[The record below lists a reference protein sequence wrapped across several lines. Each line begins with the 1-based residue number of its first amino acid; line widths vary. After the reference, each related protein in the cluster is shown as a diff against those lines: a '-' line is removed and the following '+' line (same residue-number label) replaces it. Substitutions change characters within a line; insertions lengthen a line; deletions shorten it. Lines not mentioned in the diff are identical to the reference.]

1 MTRQKTQILLRWDLL
16 RTAIINQ
23 VVIVFVVFFTI
34 SIMLSFFIVSEIGK
48 NSANLISAI
57 NINAE
62 EVFIKS
68 TKTLDEIYQL
78 YSDMGLLENV
88 QKKKIFNVFKNNDSS
103 IESVMILNHDGK
115 LVDGDLEGNL
125 MKGLDFSFQPFVK
138 NIPEIG
144 DMYWTGVSISQKTGQ
159 PTAYV
164 SKRFAGYMVVIQ
176 LNLKDISRFI
186 ANFRLSQ
193 KSEIAITDASGVYL
207 INNDLELVRSRS
219 YDSYIKYGDLT
230 GVTKYKNEYYL
241 PYVSEIQG
249 QGWKIIVY
257 QSLSDYLVPT
267 ISMLGLILVVSTLL
281 IFFINWLNFR
291 SIKVITQDLHLLEQ
305 EALEI
310 SEGNYDIECISSKY
324 IEIDMLSHSFA
335 ILIER
340 IRLRE
345 ENIEDQKQHIML
357 LNEGLEKEVA
367 QRTKQLLNANEE
379 LTEAYSHLKEVQ
391 GLIVQ
396 NEKLAA
402 LGQMVSGVAHEM
414 NTPIGNAFTA
424 STYIRSLSTDLASKV
439 EGNTIKRTEFLE
451 SIADV
456 ENGADIIYRNL
467 LIASDLI
474 YNFKQISTD
483 HQSMELKNFNLY
495 ETINNIIISYGIDF
509 KNANVTFE
517 LVCKEDLEIRTYP
530 GAVVHIVSNLIR
542 NALIHGFEGRDKGHI
557 GIEVFENE
565 DMINLVIKDDGNGMD
580 QETLNQIYDPFF
592 TTKRSKG
599 GTGLGLN
606 IVHNMIANILQGSVV
621 CESEFDKGT
630 TFKIQIPKQ
639 IVREY
644 MDTTWT

>member
-1 MTRQKTQILLRWDLL
+1 L
-16 RTAIINQ
+16 
-23 VVIVFVVFFTI
+23 TI
-34 SIMLSFFIVSEIGK
+34 SIMLSFFIISEIKK
-48 NSANLISAI
+48 NSANLVSAI
-57 NINAE
+57 NINVE
-62 EVFIKS
+62 EVFNKS
-68 TKTLDEIYQL
+68 TKSLDEIYHL
-78 YSDMGLLENV
+78 YSEMGLLDV
-88 QKKKIFNVFKNNDSS
+88 AQKKKLFDIFKNSDSS
-103 IESVMILNHDGK
+103 IEGVMVLNQDGK
-115 LVDGDLEGNL
+115 LVDGDMQEVLL
-125 MKGLDFSFQPFVK
+125 KGMDYSFQPFVK
-138 NIPEIG
+138 NIPQIG
-144 DMYWTGVSISQKTGQ
+144 DLYWTGVSLSQKTGQ
-159 PTAYV
+159 PTAYL
-164 SKRFAGYMVVIQ
+164 SKRFENYIVVIQ

-186 ANFRLSQ
+186 EHFTLSQ
-193 KSEIAITDASGVYL
+193 KSEIAITDASGIYL
-207 INNDLELVRSRS
+207 INNDLELVKSRS
-219 YDSYIKYGDLT
+219 YDWYIKYGNMS
-230 GVTKYKNEYYL
+230 GFVKYKNNYYL

-257 QSLSDYLVPT
+257 QSLSDYLGPT
-267 ISMLGLILVVSTLL
+267 ASLLGLIILVSTFL

-291 SIKVITQDLHLLEQ
+291 SLKVITQDLHLIEEQ
-305 EALEI
+305 ALEI
-310 SEGNYDIECISSKY
+310 SEGNYDIQYITSRY

-345 ENIEDQKQHIML
+345 EDIEEQNLRIML
-357 LNEGLEKEVA
+357 LNEDLEKLVA
-367 QRTKQLLNANEE
+367 QRTKQLLITNEE

-439 EGNTIKRTEFLE
+439 QGNTIKRTEFLE

-456 ENGADIIYRNL
+456 ESGADIIYRNL

-483 HQSMELKNFNLY
+483 HQSMELKIFNLY
-495 ETINNIIISYGIDF
+495 ETINNIVISYGIDF
-509 KNANVTFE
+509 KNANVTIE
-517 LVCKEDLEIRTYP
+517 LVCNEELEIRTYP

-542 NALIHGFEGRDKGHI
+542 NALIHGFEGREKGHI
-557 GIEVFENE
+557 WIEVFEN
-565 DMINLVIKDDGNGMD
+565 DDRINLLIKDDGNGMD

-592 TTKRSKG
+592 TTKRSRG

-606 IVHNMIANILQGSVV
+606 IVHNMITNILQGSVV

-639 IVREY
+639 IVREF

>member
-1 MTRQKTQILLRWDLL
+1 MMRKKTQIMLRWDLL

-23 VVIVFVVFFTI
+23 VIIVFVVFFTI
-34 SIMLSFFIVSEIGK
+34 SIMLSFFIISEIKK
-48 NSANLISAI
+48 NSANLVSAI
-57 NINAE
+57 NINVE
-62 EVFIKS
+62 EVFNKS
-68 TKTLDEIYQL
+68 TKSLDEIYHL
-78 YSDMGLLENV
+78 YSGMGFLEDA
-88 QKKKIFNVFKNNDSS
+88 QKKKLFNIFKNSDSS
-103 IESVMILNHDGK
+103 IEGVMVLNRDGK
-115 LVDGDLEGNL
+115 LVDGDTQEVLL
-125 MKGLDFSFQPFVK
+125 KGMDYSFQPFVK
-138 NIPEIG
+138 NISQIG
-144 DMYWTGVSISQKTGQ
+144 DLYWTGVSLSQKTGQ
-159 PTAYV
+159 PTAFV
-164 SKRFAGYMVVIQ
+164 SKRFENNIVVMQ

-186 ANFRLSQ
+186 EHFTLSQ
-193 KSEIAITDASGVYL
+193 KSEIAITDASGIYL
-207 INNDLELVRSRS
+207 INNDLELVKSRS
-219 YDSYIKYGDLT
+219 YDGYIKYGNMS
-230 GVTKYKNEYYL
+230 GVAKYKNNYYL

-257 QSLSDYLVPT
+257 QSLSDYLGPT
-267 ISMLGLILVVSTLL
+267 ASLLSLILLVSTFL

-291 SIKVITQDLHLLEQ
+291 SLKVITQDLHLIEEQ
-305 EALEI
+305 ALEI
-310 SEGNYDIECISSKY
+310 SEGNYDIRCITSKY

-345 ENIEDQKQHIML
+345 EDIEEQNLRIML
-357 LNEGLEKEVA
+357 LNEDLEKLVD
-367 QRTKQLLNANEE
+367 QRTKQLLITNEE
-379 LTEAYSHLKEVQ
+379 LREAYSHLKEVQ

-424 STYIRSLSTDLASKV
+424 STYIRSLSTELASKV
-439 EGNTIKRTEFLE
+439 QDNTIKRTEFLE
-451 SIADV
+451 SMADV
-456 ENGADIIYRNL
+456 ESGADIIYRNL

-474 YNFKQISTD
+474 YNFKQLSTD
-483 HQSMELKNFNLY
+483 HQSMELKIFNLY

-517 LVCKEDLEIRTYP
+517 LLCNEDLEIRTYP
-530 GAVVHIVSNLIR
+530 GAVVHIISNLIR
-542 NALIHGFEGRDKGHI
+542 NALIHGFEGRGKGHI
-557 GIEVFENE
+557 WIEVFEN
-565 DMINLVIKDDGNGMD
+565 DDRINLLIKDNGNGMD

-592 TTKRSKG
+592 TTKRSRG

-606 IVHNMIANILQGSVV
+606 IVHNMITNILQGSVV

-639 IVREY
+639 IVREF